1 MINGMMVYWI
11 ELHDGVTP
19 QACFEW
25 FEDGE
30 DQIGQMLARC
40 AELREAGKMY
50 VTSCSH
56 HSTGVAGVIDGKL
69 PDGSVYQWRKR
80 RPY

>member
-1 MINGMMVYWI
+1 MPMMVYWI
-11 ELHDGVTP
+11 ERLPDGQP
-19 QACFEW
+19 FPACEMFPN
-25 FEDGE
+25 DE
-30 DQIGQMLARC
+30 DQITTMLKYC
-40 AELREAGKMY
+40 ADLRAAGKEF

-56 HSTGVAGVIDGKL
+56 HSNGVSGIVDGKL

>member
-1 MINGMMVYWI
+1 MSIMVYWI
-11 ELHDGVTP
+11 ERLADGAP
-19 QACFEW
+19 FPACELFP
-25 FEDGE
+25 DGE
-30 DQIGQMLARC
+30 DQIGLMLKC
-40 AELREAGKMY
+40 CEELRAAGKEF

-56 HSTGVAGVIDGKL
+56 HSTGVSGIVDGKL